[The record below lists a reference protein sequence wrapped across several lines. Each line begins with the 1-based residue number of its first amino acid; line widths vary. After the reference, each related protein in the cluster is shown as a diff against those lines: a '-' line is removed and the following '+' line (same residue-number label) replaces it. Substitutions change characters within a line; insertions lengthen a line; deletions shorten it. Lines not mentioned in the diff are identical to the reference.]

1 MSGEPDL
8 PSDEDD
14 VVEPSARSAPD
25 GAVFSLGSELVR
37 VNESGRRM
45 KEEEDAVER
54 GDAVSVTFTLPDGS
68 SLEQS
73 VRIWLLFLFCKML

>member
-1 MSGEPDL
+1 MSGEPEL
-8 PSDEDD
+8 PSDDDD
-14 VVEPSARSAPD
+14 VAEPAARSGPD
-25 GAVFSLGSELVR
+25 GAAFSLGSEFVR

-54 GDAVSVTFTLPDGS
+54 GDAVLVTFTFPDGT

-73 VRIWLLFLFCKML
+73 VRACFCS